1 MYWTEWG
8 GRPRIARAYMDGK
21 TTTTLVDEV
30 GRANGLTID
39 YVAHRLYWTD
49 LDTSIIESTNMQGLD
64 PARAAPVRDPDQDVC
79 CHLCCRS
86 SAADRRGRAVPP
98 LRSDS
103 VPGLYL
109 LDGL

>member
-21 TTTTLVDEV
+21 TTTTLVDKV

-49 LDTSIIESTNMQGLD
+49 LDTSMIESTNMQGLD
-64 PARAAPVRDPDQDVC
+64 PGPGR
-79 CHLCCRS
+79 HLRRTRGEDASCPFLPQVS
-86 SAADRRGRAVPP
+86 SARP
-98 LRSDS
+98 S
-103 VPGLYL
+103 
-109 LDGL
+109 